1 MTLTRLHKQ
10 IVLVAGILTST
21 TVIFGYIGLSLPT
34 PVWAEEF
41 NALKLDVYKEIL
53 QSNKKELRSIKI
65 QEYQII
71 QAHQPVPEFL
81 IQEKLELEDKVK
93 ELESVVNRLEK

>member
-1 MTLTRLHKQ
+1 M
-10 IVLVAGILTST
+10 
-21 TVIFGYIGLSLPT
+21 
-34 PVWAEEF
+34 WAEDF
-41 NALKLDVYKEIL
+41 NALKLDVYRERL

-71 QAHQPVPEFL
+71 QARQPVPGFI

-93 ELESVVNRLEK
+93 ELETAVNKIENSR